1 MIFEETYIKNLLK
14 CNKCNEKFNDY
25 EQPRSLPCGK
35 IICSSCLDKIEKEAV
50 QSKFKCICSNEHQ
63 IPKEGF
69 GINELA
75 LHLLTSKAKEMWRG
89 KRYEQLKIN
98 LQKLEALKREL
109 KFNFEN
115 GSDKIKEHCNEQR
128 RLVQLA
134 TENTMEELNKINEEL
149 ITEIDNFEI
158 ECIKCYSAI
167 DVSFK
172 EKLNRLIDETK
183 SFLNEK
189 QEYLKQIQLDEDEL
203 KTFNNLSANLQI
215 DLNKELKDLKSKI
228 FGHKLIRFNSNS
240 NKINSSI
247 LGFIDYEI
255 ISLVLLIFKILFSI
269 YLTKIY
275 FCLREFLVDH
285 MTKQSNYWNWN
296 LANVSNH
303 LFILLQ
309 FDVLNKQLMIN

>member
-1 MIFEETYIKNLLK
+1 MFFEETYIKNLLK
-14 CNKCNEKFNDY
+14 CNRCNEKFSEY

-35 IICSSCLDKIEKEAV
+35 IICSSCLDKIEKEAD
-50 QSKFKCICSNEHQ
+50 QSKFKCVCSNEHQ

-98 LQKLEALKREL
+98 LQKIEALTREL

-149 ITEIDNFEI
+149 ITEIYNFEI

-172 EKLNRLIDETK
+172 EKLNRLIDEAK

-189 QEYLKQIQLDEDEL
+189 QEYLKQIELDEDEL

-247 LGFIDYEI
+247 LGFIDYEKLTA
-255 ISLVLLIFKILFSI
+255 LV
-269 YLTKIY
+269 
-275 FCLREFLVDH
+275 
-285 MTKQSNYWNWN
+285 
-296 LANVSNH
+296 
-303 LFILLQ
+303 
-309 FDVLNKQLMIN
+309 

>member
-1 MIFEETYIKNLLK
+1 MFFEETYIKNLLK

-25 EQPRSLPCGK
+25 EKPRSLPCGK
-35 IICSSCLDKIEKEAV
+35 IICSSCSDKVEKEAV
-50 QSKFKCICSNEHQ
+50 QSKFKCICLNEHQ
-63 IPKEGF
+63 ISKEGF

-75 LHLLTSKAKEMWRG
+75 LDLLTSKAKEMWRG

-98 LQKLEALKREL
+98 IQKIEALTREL
-109 KFNFEN
+109 KCDFEN

-128 RLVQLA
+128 SLVQLA
-134 TENTMEELNKINEEL
+134 TENTIEELNKINEEL
-149 ITEIDNFEI
+149 ITQIDNFEI
-158 ECIKCYSAI
+158 ECIKCYSVI
-167 DVSFK
+167 DNSFK
-172 EKLNRLIDETK
+172 EKLNRLIDEAK

-247 LGFIDYEI
+247 LGFIDYEKLTA
-255 ISLVLLIFKILFSI
+255 LV
-269 YLTKIY
+269 
-275 FCLREFLVDH
+275 
-285 MTKQSNYWNWN
+285 
-296 LANVSNH
+296 
-303 LFILLQ
+303 
-309 FDVLNKQLMIN
+309 